1 MKRGFTLIEVVL
13 ALAILSVGLFGLLMA
28 ASRCLAVIG
37 VSRDYEVARRTL
49 DRGELD
55 HPLISHI
62 RVSDIEVFGR
72 TYEEGFRYS
81 RSVEEVPNEDDLFIV
96 RSVVKAP
103 AGKSSRRLEVT
114 RYFYTTNYPGRDFGE
129 Q

>member
-1 MKRGFTLIEVVL
+1 MKRAFTLIEVVL

-55 HPLISHI
+55 HPLVTHI
-62 RVSDIEVFGR
+62 KVSDIEVYGK
-72 TYEEGFRYS
+72 TYEEGFRYE
-81 RSVEEVPNEDDLFIV
+81 RSVEEVSDEDDLFLI
-96 RSVVKAP
+96 RSTVTAP
-103 AGKSSRRLEVT
+103 AGKKSRRLEVV
-114 RYFYTTNYPGRDFGE
+114 RYFFTTNYPGRDFGE

>member
-37 VSRDYEVARRTL
+37 ISRDYEVARRTL

-55 HPLISHI
+55 HPMISHI
-62 RVSDIEVFGR
+62 KVSDIEVYGER
-72 TYEEGFRYS
+72 YEEGFRYS
-81 RSVEEVPNEDDLFIV
+81 RSVEEMPGEDDLFVV

-103 AGKSSRRLEVT
+103 GSKSRRLEVV
-114 RYFYTTNYPGRDFGE
+114 RYFFTTNYPGREFGE